1 MPNQIA
7 GLIAMLETI
16 LIAGL
21 GAMLQQNLIAV
32 VSAMRE
38 AILTT
43 LFRNA

>member
-1 MPNQIA
+1 MPNPIA
-7 GLIAMLETI
+7 GLIAMLETM
-16 LIAGL
+16 LTAGL

-32 VSAMRE
+32 VSAMLE